1 MKQTTQAEISTTPT
15 LSCSST
21 GANAEVIALIV
32 TVIITTML
40 ATVIMVLQ
48 IPLYV
53 RYKRLLTL
61 TSQNVS
67 KETAAR
73 NELPEDATYEQID
86 ETKFGKTVV
95 DLKQNEAYGMSR
107 VTA

>member
-1 MKQTTQAEISTTPT
+1 M
-15 LSCSST
+15 
-21 GANAEVIALIV
+21 
-32 TVIITTML
+32 
-40 ATVIMVLQ
+40 
-48 IPLYV
+48 
-53 RYKRLLTL
+53 RYKRLLTS

-95 DLKQNEAYGMSR
+95 DLKQNEAYGMSQ

>member
-15 LSCSST
+15 LSCPST
-21 GANAEVIALIV
+21 GANAAVIALIV
-32 TVIITTML
+32 TVVITT
-40 ATVIMVLQ
+40 VIVVLH

-53 RYKRLLTL
+53 HYKRLLTS

-95 DLKQNEAYGMSR
+95 DLKQNDAYGMSR